1 MLTSDLGD
9 EVNLFEAILYNSI
22 LNDEQAKCE
31 LEHICQSRN
40 EKNAN
45 VCVQKL
51 QHEWIMHNNQYVFVS
66 KILHEILKRFPSEQ
80 NEDSLFSAKTFIDLY
95 IKVNSLS
102 SHESSGRAFTET
114 DQFCN
119 LKNLLK
125 LSSSGTMD
133 EIVLSVNCF
142 LYKIFDSEKNFSDE
156 FLNDV
161 QELAEIMNKMITSSK
176 QDDEENDVVNDL
188 ESIGEKEVEV
198 KKRAT
203 VSRRSSVRTLKTI
216 SENSPT
222 KKRTSLAPTRA
233 LPKKNLALNMNAL
246 KNSMIEWVV
255 KQCSKYFDTD
265 FESQSP
271 FGQYFCYKNIERL
284 KKSLFDVQ
292 RLNMHDCLLNSFKHL
307 RLNEILADSSPK
319 KRSKRK
325 SLMVGNSLNE
335 DDQHLLPLNVAYK
348 LYLECGHMINLCDWL
363 NAFVDRIENADLKE
377 LNPSK
382 RKLLQ

>member
-1 MLTSDLGD
+1 MLTSDVTD
-9 EVNLFEAILYNSI
+9 AADLFEMILYNSI
-22 LNDEQAKCE
+22 LNDDEAKSE
-31 LEHICQSRN
+31 LEQICQTRN
-40 EKNAN
+40 EKNVN

-51 QHEWIMHNNQYVFVS
+51 QKKWLMYHNQYVFVCR
-66 KILHEILKRFPSEQ
+66 ILHEILKRFPSEQ
-80 NEDSLFSAKTFIDLY
+80 NEESLFSAKTFIDLF

-142 LYKIFDSEKNFSDE
+142 LYKIFDSKTNFSDE

-161 QELAEIMNKMITSSK
+161 QELAEIMNKMITGSK
-176 QDDEENDVVNDL
+176 QDDEESDVVNDL
-188 ESIGEKEVEV
+188 QSISEKEVEV

-222 KKRTSLAPTRA
+222 KKRASLAPTKS
-233 LPKKNLALNMNAL
+233 LPKKNPSINVNAL
-246 KNSMIEWVV
+246 KNLMIEWVV
-255 KQCSKYFDTD
+255 KQCSKYFDTN
-265 FESQSP
+265 FEDQMSY
-271 FGQYFCYKNIERL
+271 GQYFCFKNINRL
-284 KKSLFDVQ
+284 KKNLFDVQ

-377 LNPSK
+377 LNPTK